1 LEDNRGTGK
10 DLEGRSH
17 YLIKGLS
24 EQMFHTGYAYA
35 DPHPGNG
42 KKARHCVEAIIVPVQ
57 KALKMNC
64 KVR

>member
-1 LEDNRGTGK
+1 M
-10 DLEGRSH
+10 
-17 YLIKGLS
+17 
-24 EQMFHTGYAYA
+24 MFHTGYAYA

-42 KKARHCVEAIIVPVQ
+42 KKAQHCAQAIIVSGQ